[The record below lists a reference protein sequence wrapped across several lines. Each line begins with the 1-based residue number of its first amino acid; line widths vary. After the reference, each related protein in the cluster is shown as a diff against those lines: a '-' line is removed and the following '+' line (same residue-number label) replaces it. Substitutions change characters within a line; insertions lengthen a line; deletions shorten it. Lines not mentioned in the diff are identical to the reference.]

1 VNCQVKLLY
10 RASDPET
17 AEWASLL
24 SGTKIVRVTKSASV
38 EYNRFGGEAYT
49 PKRMLSDL
57 EVPVISPNEMLSL
70 SPRVGV
76 LYAPERLAEVV
87 YTCFVKADTS
97 RVLYRKPVAKA
108 AEENATDA
116 AA

>member
-1 VNCQVKLLY
+1 MT
-10 RASDPET
+10 SWSST
-17 AEWASLL
+17 
-24 SGTKIVRVTKSASV
+24 SGARKTT
-38 EYNRFGGEAYT
+38 T
-49 PKRMLSDL
+49 
-57 EVPVISPNEMLSL
+57 

-108 AEENATDA
+108 AEESATDA